1 MFSEKQSLPRQ
12 ELNLSSRTEPTF
24 TWSGLSA
31 RPSTKALP
39 RQTADAALASQPFA
53 AERDGFVT
61 AEDAGV
67 LILESLE
74 HAEERNAEILA
85 EIVFNE
91 TAGDAIFMRPPEKGD
106 GASRLMVIVR
116 DVAVVASV
124 LILALL
130 AGVWYQQDID
140 LRAARFSSRHK
151 VAKRESAALTARL
164 ESVLGEKQVTNTATV
179 QHPRSP
185 QEQLSDR
192 ATVVVVQPH
201 DNLRRICLRYV
212 GWYDARLVS
221 KIRELN
227 PELTDP
233 NHITIGQHIVLPGS
247 RTVGTTALESPAVPG
262 P

>member
-1 MFSEKQSLPRQ
+1 VFSEKRSLARQ
-12 ELNLSSRTEPTF
+12 ELNLSSGTEPT
-24 TWSGLSA
+24 TTLTGL
-31 RPSTKALP
+31 RGLPSSKELS
-39 RQTADAALASQPFA
+39 RQTADAALANQPFA
-53 AERDGFVT
+53 AERDGSVT

-91 TAGDAIFMRPPEKGD
+91 TASDAIFMQPPENGD
-106 GASRLMVIVR
+106 GASRLMVTVR

-140 LRAARFSSRHK
+140 IKAARFSSRHK
-151 VAKRESAALTARL
+151 VAKRESAAPIATSEPA
-164 ESVLGEKQVTNTATV
+164 LGEKHVTNTATV

-185 QEQLSDR
+185 QEQLTDG
-192 ATVVVVQPH
+192 ATVVIVQPH
-201 DNLRRICLRYV
+201 DDLRRICLRYV

-233 NHITIGQHIVLPGS
+233 SHITIGQQIVLPGS
-247 RTVGTTALESPAVPG
+247 RTVGTTAPESPAVPG

>member
-1 MFSEKQSLPRQ
+1 MFSEEQSLARQ
-12 ELNLSSRTEPTF
+12 ELNLSSGTEPT
-24 TWSGLSA
+24 TTLTGLRA
-31 RPSTKALP
+31 RPSTKELP
-39 RQTADAALASQPFA
+39 RQTADAALGSQPFA
-53 AERDGFVT
+53 AESDGFVT

-91 TAGDAIFMRPPEKGD
+91 TASDAIFMRPPENAD
-106 GASRLMVIVR
+106 GASRLIVTVR

-130 AGVWYQQDID
+130 AGIWYQQDID
-140 LRAARFSSRHK
+140 IEAARFSSRHK
-151 VAKRESAALTARL
+151 VAKRESAVFTASS
-164 ESVLGEKQVTNTATV
+164 ESVLGEKQVTNKATV

-185 QEQLSDR
+185 QEQRTDG
-192 ATVVVVQPH
+192 ATVVIVQPH
-201 DNLRRICLRYV
+201 DDLRGICLRYV

-247 RTVGTTALESPAVPG
+247 PTVGTTAPGSPAVPR